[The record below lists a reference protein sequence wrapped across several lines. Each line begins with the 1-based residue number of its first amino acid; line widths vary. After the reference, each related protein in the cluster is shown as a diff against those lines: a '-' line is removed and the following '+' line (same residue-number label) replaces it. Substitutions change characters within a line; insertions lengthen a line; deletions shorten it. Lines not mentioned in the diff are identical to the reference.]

1 MDGFVWFTS
10 TVTVLWATA
19 FLPITIREKK
29 YMAIVT
35 SVFVIL
41 FCYMKLLPNEKGFWE
56 ILFVSINYTVMG
68 FLAGIFMYVMGER
81 HRKKKKEEDW

>member
-1 MDGFVWFTS
+1 MEAYVWFTS
-10 TVTVLWATA
+10 TATVLWGTA

-41 FCYMKLLPNEKGFWE
+41 FCYMKLLPKEEGFWVVF
-56 ILFVSINYTVMG
+56 LDSIIFTLMG
-68 FLAGIFMYVMGER
+68 FSAGIFMYFMGER
-81 HRKKKKEEDW
+81 HRKKKNGG